1 MLKVWVIK
9 PEYVH
14 YDECRAAICVA
25 ATEEEAVVD
34 CHLLFNSDQGELHAF
49 EQDLT
54 TPHLIHA
61 SFNAG

>member
-9 PEYVH
+9 PEH
-14 YDECRAAICVA
+14 IGYDEYRAAICVA
-25 ATEEEAVVD
+25 ATEEEAIAGCRD
-34 CHLLFNSDQGELHAF
+34 LFYPDQGELHAF